1 MVWDRKRPR
10 YLGERVCLVKK
21 VMAIAGKP
29 ANRAALPK
37 AKWKILLVGDYPSS
51 QKARA
56 EILEK
61 QGYAVDTVGDA
72 DEARARWQ
80 PYLYDLVLVDVERN
94 PSAGIKFCQ
103 EIGGVASPRQQVAL
117 LVGYRAPATTVS
129 AYTLIPKDEDP
140 KYFVDR
146 IRRLLREVA

>member
-103 EIGGVASPRQQVAL
+103 EIGKVASPRQQVAL
-117 LVGYRAPATTVS
+117 WSATT
-129 AYTLIPKDEDP
+129 
-140 KYFVDR
+140 
-146 IRRLLREVA
+146 LLRLRFPPLP

>member
-1 MVWDRKRPR
+1 MVWDRKRPC
-10 YLGERVCLVKK
+10 YLGGSCLIKK
-21 VMAIAGKP
+21 IMATAREPG
-29 ANRAALPK
+29 NRPALPK

-61 QGYAVDTVGDA
+61 QGYAVDTVSDA

-103 EIGGVASPRQQVAL
+103 DIGKVARPPQQVAL
-117 LVGYRAPATTVS
+117 LVGYRAPAIRVS

-146 IRRLLREVA
+146 IRRLFRKVA

>member
-1 MVWDRKRPR
+1 VV
-10 YLGERVCLVKK
+10 LGSKNARVNLEEVCLIKK
-21 VMAIAGKP
+21 IMATAGKP
-29 ANRAALPK
+29 ANRPALPK

-103 EIGGVASPRQQVAL
+103 EIGKVARPPQQHGPFVQKRL
-117 LVGYRAPATTVS
+117 APS
-129 AYTLIPKDEDP
+129 AEHCS
-140 KYFVDR
+140 FFSC
-146 IRRLLREVA
+146 

>member
-94 PSAGIKFCQ
+94 PSAAIKFCQ

-146 IRRLLREVA
+146 IRRLFREVA

>member
-61 QGYAVDTVGDA
+61 QGNKPAAA
-72 DEARARWQ
+72 DE
-80 PYLYDLVLVDVERN
+80 
-94 PSAGIKFCQ
+94 
-103 EIGGVASPRQQVAL
+103 
-117 LVGYRAPATTVS
+117 YRAALSLAPTYEQAQNALKRVS
-129 AYTLIPKDEDP
+129 Q
-140 KYFVDR
+140 
-146 IRRLLREVA
+146 